1 MKVRCFSLFLG
12 PTKTIFFKVEFC
24 KCRSFWT
31 LKIAKMQP
39 KITFNVIRKSVTLHI
54 NEGQFN
60 FEAQVDLSH
69 TNGKVSMDVAQS
81 LI

>member
-1 MKVRCFSLFLG
+1 MQ
-12 PTKTIFFKVEFC
+12 TKIEPHVT
-24 KCRSFWT
+24 SN
-31 LKIAKMQP
+31 A
-39 KITFNVIRKSVTLHI
+39 IRKSVTLHI
-54 NEGQFN
+54 NEGKFN

>member
-1 MKVRCFSLFLG
+1 
-12 PTKTIFFKVEFC
+12 
-24 KCRSFWT
+24 
-31 LKIAKMQP
+31 MQP

-81 LI
+81 LIWNSRHHYLFGPTAIFPTNLRAYDWAD